1 MSVRNREL
9 VRDRLGPRPSGQSGP
24 PPSRRRR
31 RLVGWT
37 TLAVVFAALAVGAMY
52 GRQITSLLTHRI
64 GAPTR
69 TFPIEP
75 FDRAPDF
82 RLAVAGDVGE
92 GEEEEWRTANA
103 MDALAQGDPYDAL
116 LLLGDNV
123 YPDGD
128 PGRLNAT
135 VFQPFGML
143 FRDGTRLLAILGN
156 HDVAGGR
163 GLEHIRRL
171 GMPDRWWTVAL
182 GDVRIVGLD
191 SNLVGSEAQLRFLE
205 ETLSTAEEP
214 WKIVAIHESP
224 YSSGYQ
230 GSNLDVRRR
239 FVPLFERYGVQ
250 LVLSGH
256 DHDYQRSRTIDGVTY
271 VVTGAGGRTRGA
283 GEEAF
288 TAAAWSVLSFVDIA
302 VYADR
307 LDVRAV
313 TQDVRWFDRVTIARG
328 PVDESPTL
336 GGSGVTVPSLHP
348 R

>member
-1 MSVRNREL
+1 MPSREL
-9 VRDRLGPRPSGQSGP
+9 VRDRLDPGRPSGP
-24 PPSRRRR
+24 VPTRPSRRWRR
-31 RLVGWT
+31 VVGWA
-37 TLAVVFAALAVGAMY
+37 TLGVVAATIAVGGMY
-52 GRQITSLLTHRI
+52 GRQILSMLAHRI
-64 GAPTR
+64 GAPVR

-75 FDRAPDF
+75 FARTPDV
-82 RLAVAGDVGE
+82 RIAVAGDVGE

-103 MDALAQGDPYDAL
+103 MDALAREDPYDAL

-128 PGRLNAT
+128 PDRLDAT

-143 FRDGTRLLAILGN
+143 LRDGTRLLAILGN

-163 GLEHIRRL
+163 GLEQIRRL
-171 GMPDRWWTVAL
+171 GMPDRWWTVAI

-191 SNLVGSEAQLRFLE
+191 SNLVGSEAQVRFLE
-205 ETLSTAEEP
+205 DTLASATER
-214 WKIVAIHESP
+214 WKIIAIHESP

-256 DHDYQRSRTIDGVTY
+256 DHDYQRSRAIDGVTY

-288 TAAAWSVLSFVDIA
+288 TAASWSVLSFVDIA

-307 LDVRAV
+307 LELRAV
-313 TQDVRWFDRVTIARG
+313 TQDERWFDRVTIAPG
-328 PVDESPTL
+328 PA
-336 GGSGVTVPSLHP
+336 G
-348 R
+348 